1 MSVEYSVLWYERILI
16 NDHAFVSKVDK
27 HHTVKVH
34 FASCKFKNIY
44 TWLVVPEFSFI
55 NTLRMSNSVNAM
67 SFSSTPYTYMQLEPH
82 CIVGNTNEM
91 EFNN

>member
-1 MSVEYSVLWYERILI
+1 MSVEYSVLWYEPFLK
-16 NDHAFVSKVDK
+16 NDHAFVSKMDL

-44 TWLVVPEFSFI
+44 TWLVVLEFNFI
-55 NTLRMSNSVNAM
+55 NTLRISDSVNSM
-67 SFSSTPYTYMQLEPH
+67 CFSSTSYMQVEPH
-82 CIVGNTNEM
+82 YNLGNTNEM